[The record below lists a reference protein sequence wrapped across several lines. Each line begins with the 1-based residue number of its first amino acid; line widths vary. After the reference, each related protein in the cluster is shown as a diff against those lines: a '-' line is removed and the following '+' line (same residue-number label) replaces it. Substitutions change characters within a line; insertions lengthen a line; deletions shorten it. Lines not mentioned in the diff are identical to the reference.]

1 MGERKEVRKEDS
13 YVKRALWWRNKISNG
28 RLLHLSS
35 KSKVVIRQVSHPNLD
50 ELISSELYNY
60 ISLKAKKDKTATN

>member
-1 MGERKEVRKEDS
+1 M
-13 YVKRALWWRNKISNG
+13 WWRDKISNG

-35 KSKVVIRQVSHPNLD
+35 KSKVVIRQVPHPNLD
-50 ELISSELYNY
+50 ELISPELYNY